1 MRWGSGRSRRQ
12 PANVGTNNAPKDI
25 PQEPLNKVLSYA
37 EHKELQ
43 KRKNRLEKAIK
54 QHEAKIEQM
63 EQRLKELDELLM
75 QPENASDMTMVTEY
89 TSVKRDLDEEVDRWE
104 KASEELESLTQ

>member
-1 MRWGSGRSRRQ
+1 M
-12 PANVGTNNAPKDI
+12 GTKNAPKEI
-25 PQEPLNKVLSYA
+25 PQEPLVKVLSYA
-37 EHKELQ
+37 ERKEQQ
-43 KRKNRLEKAIK
+43 KRINRIEKVVK
-54 QHEAKIEQM
+54 QSEAKIEQM

-89 TSVKRDLDEEVDRWE
+89 TNIKRDLDAEVENWE